1 MNFRLKSLPDH
12 LHTKCS
18 DEQLDKTVEE
28 AIRRGR
34 KNADLYD
41 MMCRLLEEIK
51 SIRQRYHEEVR
62 NWRPD

>member
-1 MNFRLKSLPDH
+1 MNFGLKSLPDH

-34 KNADLYD
+34 QNAHLHD
-41 MMCRLLEEIK
+41 MMCRLLKEIK
-51 SIRQRYHEEVR
+51 SIRQRYHKEVR
-62 NWRPD
+62 DWRRD

>member
-1 MNFRLKSLPDH
+1 MNFSLTSLPDN
-12 LHTKCS
+12 LHTKCN
-18 DEQLDKTVEE
+18 DGQLDKTVKE

-41 MMCRLLEEIK
+41 MMCRLLEGFK